1 MKRKIIISSIVVVVI
16 ALVYYFFF
24 YTSNDDVTYTFGEV
38 TKGNLDVVI
47 TSSGT
52 LEATSTVDVG
62 TQVSGKITKLL
73 VDFNSEVKKGQ
84 LIAVLDTTT
93 LAAQVRDA
101 QATLEKSKAEYDQ
114 KKIIHEKN
122 KQLYEKKYISEL
134 DFISSQTDVESALAT
149 LKSAQYA
156 LEKAQTNLDYAYIY
170 APISG
175 KVIDRSVE
183 EGQTVAAS
191 YSTPT
196 LFTIAEDLTKMRIL
210 ADVDES
216 DIGEIKEGQK
226 VTFTVQTYS
235 DKTFEGKVTQIRLQ
249 STVTSNVVNYTVVI
263 QADNSG
269 MFLLPGMTATIDF
282 YVNSRENVLLVPNT
296 ALRYQPDDDQL
307 ETLMKNMKTEME
319 NMPDSIKA
327 KFRNQKPP
335 DMSSANGG
343 ATVSTENMKK
353 VYYLDDNGKLKMS
366 PVITG
371 LTDGKNT
378 EIVTSRELKEGM
390 KIIIGSE
397 TGTTTT
403 KSSNSLTS
411 PSNQGGPPPM
421 MM

>member
-24 YTSNDDVTYTFGEV
+24 YNNKDDVTYTFGEV

-307 ETLMKNMKTEME
+307 EALMKNMKAEME

-327 KFRNQKPP
+327 KFKNQKPP
-335 DMSSANGG
+335 DMSSENGG
-343 ATVSTENMKK
+343 KTVSTENMKK

-378 EIVTSRELKEGM
+378 EIVNSRELKEGM